1 MSPSH
6 EWYGIIPGWLPF
18 YALILVALVLFGLR
32 VTYLV
37 RVMLTG
43 KPAARWDDIPAR
55 LRAVLVFVLGQ
66 LRLVRGDFWP
76 GLMHATIFW
85 GFLILTLGTLEF
97 FGKGFTE
104 RFFLPFLSDTPAYL
118 VLQDVFSLL
127 VIAAVAYAAFR
138 RLVTKPKRLTFSPE
152 GLVILLLIFGLM
164 VTDLAADATRIIL
177 APAATDRWS
186 FAGDALADLLAG
198 LPGGAVQTFFH
209 LSWWIHAAILLG

>member
-43 KPAARWDDIPAR
+43 TPAARWDDVPAR

-66 LRLVRGDFWP
+66 LRLIRGDFWP

-85 GFLILTLGTLEF
+85 GFL
-97 FGKGFTE
+97 
-104 RFFLPFLSDTPAYL
+104 
-118 VLQDVFSLL
+118 
-127 VIAAVAYAAFR
+127 AFR
-138 RLVTKPKRLTFSPE
+138 RLVTRPKRLTLSPE
-152 GLVILLLIFGLM
+152 GLLILGLIFGLM
-164 VTDLAADATRIIL
+164 VTDLLADGAQL
-177 APAATDRWS
+177 ALTPAAPPPR
-186 FAGDALADLLAG
+186 
-198 LPGGAVQTFFH
+198 
-209 LSWWIHAAILLG
+209 